1 MVYGKRLIMSLG
13 CKVLCQN
20 DMVTWTLHDFSLVIY
35 EWKCAS
41 LKQEM
46 VHKKIVKLFK
56 MCWEQL
62 CSLYFS
68 VALTIGTLSVV
79 GEVVMFMLTYTYR
92 EDDTASLELLAFRER
107 QSMSQS

>member
-1 MVYGKRLIMSLG
+1 M
-13 CKVLCQN
+13 
-20 DMVTWTLHDFSLVIY
+20 
-35 EWKCAS
+35 
-41 LKQEM
+41 EM
-46 VHKKIVKLFK
+46 CTFKTGNGTQKIVKLSE

-79 GEVVMFMLTYTYR
+79 GEVAVFMLTYTYR

-107 QSMSQS
+107 QLMSQS